1 MLGAQHT
8 CLCLPAVR
16 QRCLNTTRLKDREIV
31 SAGTAAPN
39 APNALLDHPNL
50 LPLSPTLHHFQA
62 LLIPTSPLQPGPPP
76 LPPLAGESSA
86 LSCLKRPARGFG
98 ASSFLWFFITTFQIL
113 VTQSQ
118 VSISNPLLI
127 ASFTFPPLFG
137 DHRKSIFLCAAD
149 FYCPSHVAAVV
160 FGFLVFIMCIN
171 LLGVYSTDDL
181 IHGNERMPAVL
192 HHARK

>member
-86 LSCLKRPARGFG
+86 LNCLKRPARGFG

-118 VSISNPLLI
+118 VSISSPLLI

-137 DHRKSIFLCAAD
+137 DHRKSIF
-149 FYCPSHVAAVV
+149 FVRSR
-160 FGFLVFIMCIN
+160 FLLPVPCGCCCFRFSSFHN
-171 LLGVYSTDDL
+171 VY
-181 IHGNERMPAVL
+181 
-192 HHARK
+192 